1 MKKPPC
7 HLASTIV
14 LNNSGKT
21 ASPCTKARYDDQI

>member
-7 HLASTIV
+7 HLAPTIV

-21 ASPCTKARYDDQI
+21 ASPCTKTRYDDQI